1 MVDLLSYVQTVYLVN
16 NASAIDFLFE
26 NFIVKL
32 LYRGIRIIPQNDVY
46 DNLKRYL
53 LQLLSMFI

>member
-1 MVDLLSYVQTVYLVN
+1 MVDLLSNVQTVYLVN

-32 LYRGIRIIPQNDVY
+32 L
-46 DNLKRYL
+46 
-53 LQLLSMFI
+53 